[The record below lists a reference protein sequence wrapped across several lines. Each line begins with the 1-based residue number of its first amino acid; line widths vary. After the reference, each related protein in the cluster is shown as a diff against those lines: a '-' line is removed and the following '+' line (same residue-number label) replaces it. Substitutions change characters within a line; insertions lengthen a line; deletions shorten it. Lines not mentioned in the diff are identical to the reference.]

1 MRYGEFHVEMV
12 CDSFFIAYKAKE
24 MNTPPPPANLQL
36 LKQFSSSL
44 LEQRIWMHSHFPG
57 SESILAIDILLR
69 TANSTLSGTSLS
81 IKKLLGT
88 LPFSDVGIRRQ
99 VTLLEKNG
107 WLRIS
112 SSKKDR
118 RIRILVA
125 ENKLLRLLSQYEE
138 FCSAISYKP

>member
-1 MRYGEFHVEMV
+1 M
-12 CDSFFIAYKAKE
+12 
-24 MNTPPPPANLQL
+24 L
-36 LKQFSSSL
+36 LKQFSLNL
-44 LEQRIWMHSHFPG
+44 LEQRTWMHNHFPG

-69 TANSTLSGTSLS
+69 TAHSTLSGTPLS

-112 SSKKDR
+112 ASKKDR
-118 RIRILVA
+118 RIRILSA
-125 ENKLLRLLSQYEE
+125 ENKLLQLLSQYEA
-138 FCSAISYKP
+138 FCSAIAYKA